1 MKYRNIRGQITSRY
15 TAVWESNNVAFLG
28 NTIECSLCIKYL
40 FKEEQKIKH
49 TSKGTYILSI

>member
-1 MKYRNIRGQITSRY
+1 MKYRNIHGQITSTY

-49 TSKGTYILSI
+49 TSKGT